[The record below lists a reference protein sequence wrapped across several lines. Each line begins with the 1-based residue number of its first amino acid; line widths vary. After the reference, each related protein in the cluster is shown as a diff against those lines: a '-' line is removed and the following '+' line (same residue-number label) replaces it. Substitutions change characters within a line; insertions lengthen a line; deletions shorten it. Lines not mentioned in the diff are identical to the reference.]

1 LPIILPTEARTE
13 LANLSGDT
21 KVTID
26 LENNKVIAGDKEY
39 IFELEETWKERL
51 LKGLDSIDLTLQ
63 YEDKIKDYEK
73 KIGRI

>member
-1 LPIILPTEARTE
+1 MNWLNNGHLPIILPTEARTGWQTY
-13 LANLSGDT
+13 LGDT

-51 LKGLDSIDLTLQ
+51 LRD
-63 YEDKIKDYEK
+63 
-73 KIGRI
+73 